1 MNVVRHGSNLDVLR
15 HGSIIAPRVGAVGAL
30 LQSGAP
36 TPRSVVDRLE
46 PPPRT
51 TCGAETPIRVPESNR
66 PFERRCRPEAHRGRM
81 ARRDRRR
88 VPGRSHERVHRAHP
102 RREHRQAPSR
112 QHTSAATRATSV
124 RPPAAPARAG
134 PFRGLNDT
142 RRAGKVIYSC
152 YSMLMLTRRLQILVD
167 EERFSRLERAAA
179 RRGSSVA
186 AVVRDAIDTAYPSD
200 AQEKRRAAKA
210 IASSPQL
217 DLPDPD
223 ALRREL
229 DDVRARRA

>member
-1 MNVVRHGSNLDVLR
+1 
-15 HGSIIAPRVGAVGAL
+15 
-30 LQSGAP
+30 
-36 TPRSVVDRLE
+36 
-46 PPPRT
+46 
-51 TCGAETPIRVPESNR
+51 
-66 PFERRCRPEAHRGRM
+66 
-81 ARRDRRR
+81 
-88 VPGRSHERVHRAHP
+88 
-102 RREHRQAPSR
+102 
-112 QHTSAATRATSV
+112 
-124 RPPAAPARAG
+124 
-134 PFRGLNDT
+134 
-142 RRAGKVIYSC
+142 
-152 YSMLMLTRRLQILVD
+152 MLMLTRRLQILVD